1 MNGNEVMTSEEF
13 VRFMASPSAKRN
25 KRNKCGA
32 VRTEYGGRVYDSKAE
47 AAYAM
52 RLDMMVIW
60 DEIKRWEPQPIY
72 MLGED
77 FKYRADFIVIGN
89 DGSQWVVD
97 VKGHEMQR
105 FRQAKKLWKKYG
117 PLPLHIVKKGG
128 AVEVVNG
135 GAS

>member
-13 VRFMASPSAKRN
+13 VRFMATPAA

-32 VRTEYGGRVYDSKAE
+32 VRTEYAGRVYDSKAE
-47 AAYAM
+47 AAYAI
-52 RLDMMVIW
+52 RLDLLIVSH
-60 DEIKRWEPQPIY
+60 EIKRWVPQPEY

-77 FKYRADFIVIGN
+77 FKYRADFLVTGN
-89 DGSQWVVD
+89 DDSRWVVD
-97 VKGHEMQR
+97 VKGHEMSR

-128 AVEVVNG
+128 AVEVVKG